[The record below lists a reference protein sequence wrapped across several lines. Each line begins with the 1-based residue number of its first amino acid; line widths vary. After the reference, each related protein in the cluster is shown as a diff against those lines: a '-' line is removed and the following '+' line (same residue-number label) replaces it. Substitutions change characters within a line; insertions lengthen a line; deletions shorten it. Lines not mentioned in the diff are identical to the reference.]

1 MKIGIASDH
10 GGFELKTML
19 KEGLSKRNFT
29 IIDFGNKANEPDDDY
44 PDYVI
49 PLAQAVANRE
59 VERGIAICGSG
70 VGASI
75 AANKIYGARAALVND
90 YFAAHQGVEDDDM
103 NILCLGGRII
113 GIEKANEI
121 ALAFLNVKFSGE
133 ERHKRRLIKV
143 IEAENNFWRDI
154 KK

>member
-10 GGFELKTML
+10 GGFEIKHILTERLTKQ
-19 KEGLSKRNFT
+19 NFT
-29 IIDFGNKANEPDDDY
+29 IIDFGNRLHEAGDDY

-49 PLAQAVANRE
+49 PLAKAVVKGE

-75 AANKIYGARAALVND
+75 AANKVKGARAALVHD
-90 YFAAHQGVEDDDM
+90 HFAAHQGVEDDDM

-113 GIEKANEI
+113 GVETAFDL
-121 ALAFLNVKFSGE
+121 ALTYLNAKYSNAD
-133 ERHKRRLIKV
+133 RHNRRLKKV
-143 IEAENNFWRDI
+143 IEIENNF
-154 KK
+154 